1 VRLLQICNW
10 VLYFL
15 EDPRYALRGYPR
27 ALKSS
32 YSERCESDPKL
43 KRQAAMA
50 SNNPLPRLRPNYK
63 KILESVLFLISEAER
78 RNLYV
83 TEYDIVKSIFLAD
96 VAHLN
101 QYARP
106 ITFDNFVAMKDGPVP
121 SATRDV
127 LQPEFNPRYQF
138 SGEVWPPWDRER
150 SPADGPLAH
159 KFVKPKRRA
168 DLRVL
173 SETDVHAL
181 SEALSVIKSLR
192 FSEIRSETHKH
203 PAYTEAWERRG
214 DRKAAEMDYAKLLDA
229 ADEEMIE
236 DLVYS
241 SK

>member
-1 VRLLQICNW
+1 MN
-10 VLYFL
+10 Y
-15 EDPRYALRGYPR
+15 
-27 ALKSS
+27 
-32 YSERCESDPKL
+32 ESDPRL

-63 KILESVLFLISEAER
+63 KILESVLFLINEAER
-78 RNLYV
+78 RKIYV
-83 TEYDIVKSIFLAD
+83 TEYDIDKSVFIAD

-101 QYARP
+101 QYGRP

-121 SATRDV
+121 SATRDI
-127 LQPEFNPRYQF
+127 LQPEFNPRPQY
-138 SGEVWPPWDRER
+138 GAEAWPPWDRER
-150 SPADGPLAH
+150 SPEDGGLAH
-159 KFVKPKRRA
+159 RFVRPKRKEN
-168 DLRVL
+168 LRIL

-181 SEALSVIKSLR
+181 SEALSVVKSLK
-192 FSEIRSETHKH
+192 FSGVRNETHKH

-214 DRKAAEMDYAKLLDA
+214 DRKAAEMDYGKLLDA